1 MWRRGKQTRPGRMYP
16 DPAGDAREQGNLD
29 AIEALASPTSPT
41 SQNSDEDTV
50 TLDTTIALNSV
61 RAENENEA
69 DAIETYADLEKTNS
83 SHRLLCEECEKR
95 PAVARCTA
103 CQETLCARCFVL
115 THPPRPGG
123 NEHDHL
129 RHGKVRAL
137 CLDDTSG
144 ALQGTRLGTLNKG
157 GARLCHE
164 LAHGMTCLL
173 YTSPSPRDR
182 G

>member
-1 MWRRGKQTRPGRMYP
+1 MRREGRTRTHGKARSTDGKGAQHLRHLRRVEG
-16 DPAGDAREQGNLD
+16 AGDAREQGNLD

-123 NEHDHL
+123 NEHDDL
-129 RHGKVRAL
+129 RHGKVRA
-137 CLDDTSG
+137 
-144 ALQGTRLGTLNKG
+144 
-157 GARLCHE
+157 
-164 LAHGMTCLL
+164 
-173 YTSPSPRDR
+173 
-182 G
+182 